1 MPEIHELIRR
11 PEVHSVQKERL
22 VLDVVQF
29 MTQMNVGAV
38 SVLEGENL
46 VGIFSERDLMTRVVN
61 KELSP
66 ADTPVEQVM
75 TPDPVVVDAQTS
87 VEDCMRVMSQAKCRH
102 LPIVSAGKMVGMV
115 SLRDLLL
122 YNISQ
127 KDDEIQLMRAF
138 IHYVPPSTPTD
149 QES

>member
-1 MPEIHELIRR
+1 MPAIHGLVKR

-46 VGIFSERDLMTRVVN
+46 VGIFSERDLMTRVVS
-61 KELSP
+61 KGLSP

-75 TPDPVVVDAQTS
+75 TPDPVTGMPDEDRRSAIQKMQT
-87 VEDCMRVMSQAKCRH
+87 AGCRH
-102 LPIVSAGKMVGMV
+102 LPIVAGETVIDMLSM
-115 SLRDLLL
+115 RDLLF
-122 YNISQ
+122 
-127 KDDEIQLMRAF
+127 DELEERN
-138 IHYVPPSTPTD
+138 
-149 QES
+149 QEIAELRGYIRGSY

>member
-1 MPEIHELIRR
+1 MPAFHELVKR

-38 SVLEGENL
+38 SVLEGETM
-46 VGIFSERDLMTRVVN
+46 VGIFSERDLMTRVVS
-61 KELSP
+61 KGLSP
-66 ADTPVEQVM
+66 ADTSVEQVM
-75 TPDPVVVDAQTS
+75 TRDPIIVDAQTS
-87 VEDCMRVMSQAKCRH
+87 VEDCMSVMNQANCRH
-102 LPIVSAGKMVGMV
+102 LPVVSAGKLVGMV
-115 SLRDLLL
+115 SSRDLLL

-138 IHYVPPSTPTD
+138 IHYVPPSTPT
-149 QES
+149 ESGS

>member
-1 MPEIHELIRR
+1 MQEIRELIRR
-11 PEVHSVQKERL
+11 PEVHSVQKEQL

-29 MTQMNVGAV
+29 MTQINVGAV
-38 SVLEGENL
+38 SVLEGEGL

-61 KELSP
+61 KGLSP

-75 TPDPVVVDAQTS
+75 TPDPVIVEAQTS
-87 VEDCMRVMSQAKCRH
+87 VEDCMRVMNQANCRH
-102 LPIVSAGKMVGMV
+102 LPIVSGGKLVGMV

-122 YNISQ
+122 HNISQ
-127 KDDEIQLMRAF
+127 KDDEIHLMRAF
-138 IHYVPPSTPTD
+138 IHYVPPSTPTG